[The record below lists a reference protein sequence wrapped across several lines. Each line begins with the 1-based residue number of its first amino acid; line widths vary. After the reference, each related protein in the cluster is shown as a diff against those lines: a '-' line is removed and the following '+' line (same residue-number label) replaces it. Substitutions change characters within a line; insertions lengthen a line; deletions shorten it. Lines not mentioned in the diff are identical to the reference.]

1 MPQRLNSY
9 FHASHELHQLSRQV
23 AQLVALQRHYENFAP
38 TPLVLASHVVQLTQ
52 QILVIAAD
60 NSAVAAKLRQL
71 SPRLTQ
77 YFQDNG
83 HEVTGIQIKV
93 QVSSSPPA
101 RRSSPR
107 ALSLAA
113 QQKLV
118 TLAEQLPDSP
128 LKQALQRLARGAR
141 KR

>member
-9 FHASHELHQLSRQV
+9 FHASHELHQLSHQV
-23 AQLVALQRHYENFAP
+23 AQLVALQRHYEHFAP
-38 TPLVLASHVVQLTQ
+38 APLVLASHVVQLAQ
-52 QILVIAAD
+52 QTLVIAAN

-83 HEVTGIQIKV
+83 HEITGIQVKV

-101 RRSSPR
+101 RRSSPLT
-107 ALSLAA
+107 LSLVA

-118 TLAEQLPDSP
+118 MLAENLSDSP
-128 LKQALQRLARGAR
+128 LKKAIQRLARRA
-141 KR
+141 K